1 MTRTALRVLAVSALA
16 LAAVNLSA
24 CGKVGT
30 LEQPAP
36 LYGEKA
42 KAHYQARKAAAAAA
56 AAAKKDDG
64 QIEALPTDKRYDPNA
79 DPGPSRYLPVP
90 GAPTAPNAP
99 GPQGVLPDPFNHP
112 Q

>member
-1 MTRTALRVLAVSALA
+1 MTRTSALLFIAASA
-16 LAAVNLSA
+16 LVLTA
-24 CGKVGT
+24 CGKIGT

-42 KAHYQARKAAAAAA
+42 KADYRARKAAETAAAQT
-56 AAAKKDDG
+56 KKDDS
-64 QIEALPTDKRYDPNA
+64 QIETLPTDKRYDPNA
-79 DPGPSRYLPVP
+79 DPGPSRYQPIP

-112 Q
+112 P

>member
-1 MTRTALRVLAVSALA
+1 MTRNALFALAASAVA

-42 KAHYQARKAAAAAA
+42 KADYQTRKAAAAAA
-56 AAAKKDDG
+56 AQSKKDDN
-64 QIEALPTDKRYDPNA
+64 QIEALPADKRYDPNA

-99 GPQGVLPDPFNHP
+99 GPPGVLPDPFNHP